1 MAKAHTTLTQD
12 LLKELLHYDPDT
24 GVFTCRK
31 TRGNKSAGSV
41 VGSIKTDGYLG
52 FQLIEKDY
60 RAHRL
65 AWLYMTGEWPEVLID
80 HKNGNP
86 LDNRFENLREASH
99 SENCQNIKV
108 ATKRSKTG
116 FLGVRKMTAPN
127 GRISFQAAIRVD
139 KQFIYLGTHPT
150 AEAAH
155 AAYMAAKR
163 DLHGAYIS

>member
-31 TRGNKSAGSV
+31 TRGNMPAGSI
-41 VGSIKTDGYLG
+41 VGNVKQDGYLG
-52 FQLIEKDY
+52 FCLNRKHY

-99 SENCQNIKV
+99 SENCQNIKT

-116 FLGVRKMTAPN
+116 LLGVRKMTAPN
-127 GRISFQAAIRVD
+127 GNVRFQAAIRMN
-139 KQFIYLGTHPT
+139 KQFVYLGTYPT

-155 AAYMAAKR
+155 AVYMEAKKE
-163 DLHGAYIS
+163 LHGAYIP